1 MLCSHWATCHHRGCK
16 AMRNVRYPEALL
28 DKIVEI
34 LWPEGDRDH
43 EWSSDE
49 IELIADLLTKAGL
62 RP

>member
-1 MLCSHWATCHHRGCK
+1 
-16 AMRNVRYPEALL
+16 MRNVRYPEALL